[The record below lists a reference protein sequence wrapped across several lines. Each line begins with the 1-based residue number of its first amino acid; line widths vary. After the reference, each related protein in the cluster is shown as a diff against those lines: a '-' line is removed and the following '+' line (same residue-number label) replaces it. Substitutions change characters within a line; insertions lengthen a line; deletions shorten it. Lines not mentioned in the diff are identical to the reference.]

1 MSGRMFVCGD
11 IHGCMDQLMAGLEA
25 VGFDKAHDRL
35 FALGDLVD
43 RGPDSRGVMLLLNEP
58 WFDSIQGN
66 HEVLMIEADRGNADM
81 HVVNGGGWFSL
92 LDQTERDELVAMAE
106 ALPVAMTVI
115 TPSGRKI
122 GLVHA
127 DMPGADW
134 DEFMNRIGTQQV
146 RDYAQWA
153 RERVRGAKAGEV
165 APIRNVDHVYFGH
178 TPVKQ
183 PLHAGNMS
191 WIDTG
196 CFSTGRLTIVELL

>member
-1 MSGRMFVCGD
+1 MFVCGD
-11 IHGCMDQLMAGLEA
+11 MHGCMDELMAALDA
-25 VGFDKAHDRL
+25 VHFDKQHDRL

-43 RGPDSRGVMLLLNEP
+43 RDPDSRGVMLLLNEP

-92 LDQTERDELVAMAE
+92 LDQTERNELVALAE

-127 DMPGADW
+127 DLPGADW
-134 DEFMNRIGTQQV
+134 DEFMDRIGTQKV

-153 RERVRGAKAGEV
+153 RERVRNVRSGEL

-178 TPVKQ
+178 TPVKR
-183 PLHAGNMS
+183 PLHADNMS

-196 CFSTGRLTIVELL
+196 CFATGQLTIVELA